1 MGSLEKLKRSIEQM
15 PRAPYIFL
23 KVLLLLSDGML
34 TASALL
40 FPAARS
46 SLPLR
51 HLACYLSESPAGVL
65 LLGLIGLAFLLDRTL

>member
-1 MGSLEKLKRSIEQM
+1 M
-15 PRAPYIFL
+15 PRAPYIFI
-23 KVLLLLSDGML
+23 KFLLLLSDGML
-34 TASALL
+34 AASALL
-40 FPAARS
+40 LPLAGD